1 MVIVATTRYNV
12 ATMTVEVSVRE
23 LKTHLS
29 AYLNRARCGERIV
42 VTSRGQPVAELSGPP
57 TREKSIEERLREME
71 ARGEIRLG
79 KGKYVPPKRLI
90 PLQGEG
96 PSVSEMVLEDRGER
110 IP

>member
-1 MVIVATTRYNV
+1 MTT
-12 ATMTVEVSVRE
+12 VSVRE
-23 LKTHLS
+23 LKSKLGS
-29 AYLNRARCGERIV
+29 YLKRAEDGEQIV
-42 VTSRGQPVAELSGPP
+42 VTSRGKPVATLSRPP
-57 TREKSIEERLREME
+57 KPEMTAEERWKDME

-79 KGKYVPPKRLI
+79 KGKYIPPERLI